1 MLRHFVLRTVREKL
15 LCACCLCTK
24 VVPCIPTMRPCPIWP
39 PPQPVPL
46 LPFPLLFLTENTH
59 VPSLCSSSTKPW
71 RRNPSKPTKSTTSS
85 SEFDGRPIKD
95 DADELHHHLDHLFLA
110 EDLGEGHPQA
120 SPLFPQAFKYELDSI
135 YTDASL
141 LQQVALRLCSTHRC
155 ELLSLFPFTLVPSSK
170 IPSSFMASRH
180 WWPRSL

>member
-24 VVPCIPTMRPCPIWP
+24 VVPCIPTTRPCPIWP

-120 SPLFPQAFKYELDSI
+120 SPLSSPSFQVWTRLDLHRRRS
-135 YTDASL
+135 TPTSGPSL
-141 LQQVALRLCSTHRC
+141 VLYSSLWAPLTVPFHSCALIQD
-155 ELLSLFPFTLVPSSK
+155 P
-170 IPSSFMASRH
+170 
-180 WWPRSL
+180 